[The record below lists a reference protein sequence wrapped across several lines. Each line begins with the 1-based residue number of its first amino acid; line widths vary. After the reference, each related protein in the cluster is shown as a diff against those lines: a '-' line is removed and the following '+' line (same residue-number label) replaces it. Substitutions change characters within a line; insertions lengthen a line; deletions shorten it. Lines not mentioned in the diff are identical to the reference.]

1 MKVFLIQQKRLE
13 ELRRDQKVL
22 MVSIQRIEMKKW
34 MPLFEVMGDDGI
46 VVTCSLRTQSK
57 EQVRTWADLRLLA
70 EWLRVELAFKRCQL
84 ILDNLSVPTIGA
96 EDGKNE
102 PDTPGKKVD
111 G

>member
-13 ELRRDQKVL
+13 ELRRDKKVL
-22 MVSIQRIEMKKW
+22 MVSIQRIELKKW

-46 VVTCSLRTQSK
+46 VVTCSLRPQSK
-57 EQVRTWADLRLLA
+57 EEVRTWADLRLLA
-70 EWLRVELAFKRCQL
+70 EWLRVELAFNRCQL

-96 EDGKNE
+96 DDGKS
-102 PDTPGKKVD
+102 TPERPSKKMD